1 MIKNTLVLISGII
14 FGIGLTLSSMTNPDK
29 VIGFLDIF
37 YSWDP
42 SLGFVMAGAI
52 VITSPILYFLT
63 KNNSIIL
70 AEKISL
76 PTIKNIDKHIDQNEH
91 LLITLVDEYY
101 DESDFKD
108 FCSSIFNKNF
118 SIMVAIKEFKFPDE
132 YLKNYTTIWN
142 WMMNKDASNTSAIL
156 TLLSSHMNPFME
168 IHFNAAFPIGLSEI
182 LFDSTAV
189 EPEYKVAN
197 LTMSYKNYT
206 IKHIKNT

>member
-52 VITSPILYFLT
+52 IITSPILYFLT

-76 PTIKNIDKHIDQNEH
+76 PTKKNIDKP
-91 LLITLVDEYY
+91 LIIGSLVFGIGWGMAGLCPGP
-101 DESDFKD
+101 SI
-108 FCSSIFNKNF
+108 SSLAFLN
-118 SIMVAIKEFKFPDE
+118 
-132 YLKNYTTIWN
+132 
-142 WMMNKDASNTSAIL
+142 
-156 TLLSSHMNPFME
+156 LSSF
-168 IHFNAAFPIGLSEI
+168 AFVFSMFFGLFIGK
-182 LFDSTAV
+182 F
-189 EPEYKVAN
+189 
-197 LTMSYKNYT
+197 
-206 IKHIKNT
+206 IKL

>member
-1 MIKNTLVLISGII
+1 MIKNTLVLISGVI

-76 PTIKNIDKHIDQNEH
+76 PTKKILINLLLLAHWYLALGGVWLGYVLVHQFLH
-91 LLITLVDEYY
+91 LL
-101 DESDFKD
+101 F
-108 FCSSIFNKNF
+108 
-118 SIMVAIKEFKFPDE
+118 
-132 YLKNYTTIWN
+132 
-142 WMMNKDASNTSAIL
+142 
-156 TLLSSHMNPFME
+156 
-168 IHFNAAFPIGLSEI
+168 
-182 LFDSTAV
+182 
-189 EPEYKVAN
+189 
-197 LTMSYKNYT
+197 
-206 IKHIKNT
+206 